1 MVFSQTRMWLLL
13 AFLREVH
20 WVLSYAFLSFAL
32 LSLNFNDPVPSY
44 SAICS
49 LVHLSSLQ
57 DRRTTSALV
66 FICDLLSSKI
76 DCPAFLSSIGF
87 SVPGRSL
94 RSFEPF
100 FIPAYRAYYAFN
112 EPLCRAL
119 FYWNKLPS
127 HMRLDPCSPREL
139 IKKPFT
145 ITFRP
150 LVFSL
155 VIDK

>member
-1 MVFSQTRMWLLL
+1 L
-13 AFLREVH
+13 E
-20 WVLSYAFLSFAL
+20 YASFVWSPTGTTHIDRIERVQKKFISFAL
-32 LSLNFNDPVPSY
+32 LALNLNDPVPSY
-44 SAICS
+44 SAKCR

-76 DCPAFLSSIGF
+76 DCPALLSSIGF

-94 RSFEPF
+94 MSFEPY
-100 FIPAYRAYYAFN
+100 FIPAYRANYAFN
-112 EPLCRAL
+112 EPLSRAL

-139 IKKPFT
+139 IKKT
-145 ITFRP
+145 
-150 LVFSL
+150 LYNYFSSL
-155 VIDK
+155 NI